1 MKNNKIVKWSLAGLG
16 VLFLA
21 YVGSIVWFEAQL
33 GMNQPQG
40 STSIVIATFN
50 DDNERHERV
59 VRLERIDGQNYIA
72 ANHWPRA
79 WYKQALGNP
88 NVEVKMPGNDS
99 VHADM
104 VDIIQEKIDLF
115 EKYRTAVVIAD
126 GGIGTLPDHYRMGE
140 LYTNKCGSYVEIE
153 KINRRCLYRCSRNC
167 SGNYK

>member
-16 VLFLA
+16 VIFLA

-50 DDNERHERV
+50 EDNERHDRV

-79 WYKQALGNP
+79 WYKQALDNP

-99 VHADM
+99 FASYLSVPREGAEEER
-104 VDIIQEKIDLF
+104 IREIYSFGF
-115 EKYRTAVVIAD
+115 EFRFRTGFPPRYFLRLD
-126 GGIGTLPDHYRMGE
+126 PRG
-140 LYTNKCGSYVEIE
+140 
-153 KINRRCLYRCSRNC
+153 
-167 SGNYK
+167 

>member
-88 NVEVKMPGNDS
+88 NVEVKMPGNDAFAS
-99 VHADM
+99 YLADPLEGAEEER
-104 VDIIQEKIDLF
+104 IREIYSFGF
-115 EKYRTAVVIAD
+115 EFSIRTGFSQRFFLRLD
-126 GGIGTLPDHYRMGE
+126 PY
-140 LYTNKCGSYVEIE
+140 Y
-153 KINRRCLYRCSRNC
+153 
-167 SGNYK
+167 